1 METLVR
7 LGSLLS
13 PSFFAI
19 LAGLSLMAAGLLF
32 VAGRRDTA
40 APLVKGSKLSVL
52 EPPEYRSTGYLVLAF
67 GWSMFGLILGFIFAA
82 IGARAHWSLVHV
94 ILSLPCLI
102 FTLCFLYA
110 GGVTLLHAVTGQKGR
125 LVRWS
130 FLPMRYVDI
139 LIVQFGDLL
148 TVRLFGP
155 SWSPEIATEVG
166 GPAEAVEEPFTTL
179 VSGHGRE
186 KLAEEMERLHAA
198 LAEYEAHLTPEQKEK
213 LVNVR
218 GIVEELR
225 SMYS

>member
-32 VAGRRDTA
+32 VAGRYNAA
-40 APLVKGSKLSVL
+40 APLVESTKLSGL
-52 EPPEYRSTGYLVLAF
+52 EPPEYRATGYLVLAF

-82 IGARAHWSLVHV
+82 ISARAHWSLVHV

-110 GGVTLLHAVTGQKGR
+110 GGITLLHAVTGQKGR

-130 FLPMRYVDI
+130 FPPMRYIDI

-148 TVRLFGP
+148 TARLFGP
-155 SWSPEIATEVG
+155 SWSPEVAAKIG
-166 GPAEAVEEPFTTL
+166 GPAEAVEEPFTTAM
-179 VSGHGRE
+179 SGHEKE
-186 KLAEEMERLHAA
+186 KLAEEMERLYAR

-213 LVNVR
+213 LIAVR
-218 GIVEELR
+218 GIAEELK
-225 SMYS
+225 SIYL

>member
-19 LAGLSLMAAGLLF
+19 LAGLSLTAAGLLF
-32 VAGRRDTA
+32 VAGRCNTA
-40 APLVKGSKLSVL
+40 APLAEGSKLSGL
-52 EPPEYRSTGYLVLAF
+52 EPPEYRGTGYLVLAF
-67 GWSMFGLILGFIFAA
+67 GWSMFGLVLGFIFVA
-82 IGARAHWSLVHV
+82 IGAGAHWSLIHV
-94 ILSLPCLI
+94 ILSLSCLI

-130 FLPMRYVDI
+130 FPPMRYIDI

-148 TVRLFGP
+148 SAGLLGP
-155 SWSPEIATEVG
+155 SWSPKIATKIG
-166 GPAEAVEEPFTTL
+166 GPAEAVEETFTTAM
-179 VSGHGRE
+179 SGHEKE
-186 KLAEEMERLHAA
+186 KLAEEMKRLHAR

-213 LVNVR
+213 LIAVR
-218 GIVEELR
+218 GIAEELK
-225 SMYS
+225 SLYL